1 MTGAPPARNKWRST
15 AQGEDMK
22 TFTTWSRAIVM
33 AASVLLVLIISLEG
47 QTRTSNSQPSPVDH
61 TLAKLQPLN
70 VKPGLWETTVT
81 HKMAGEMPIPPGML
95 DKLSAEQ
102 RARLEQ
108 RMKSNSGGSTST
120 SKSCVTKEDLEKSPN
135 FGQGRGECTY
145 TIQTST
151 STEAKGKYTCATEGM
166 NATGALDIVVVNQES
181 VRGTSH
187 GTVSGGGHDLQTD
200 SSFTS
205 KWVSATCRK

>member
-1 MTGAPPARNKWRST
+1 
-15 AQGEDMK
+15 MK
-22 TFTTWSRAIVM
+22 TFTSCSHAVVM
-33 AASVLLVLIISLEG
+33 AASVILFLTISLQG
-47 QTRTSNSQPSPVDH
+47 QTRSPNSQLSSGDH
-61 TLAKLQPLN
+61 TLAKVQPLN

-81 HKMAGEMPIPPGML
+81 HKVAGEMPIPPGML

-108 RMKSNSGGSTST
+108 RMKSNPGGSTST

-135 FGQGRGECTY
+135 FGEGKGECTY

-151 STEAKGKYTCATEGM
+151 STEAKGKYSCVTEGM
-166 NATGALDIVVVNQES
+166 NATGALDIIAVDQEN
-181 VRGTSH
+181 VKGTSH
-187 GTVSGGGHDLQTD
+187 GTVSGSGHDMQFD

-205 KWVSATCRK
+205 KWVSANCRK

>member
-1 MTGAPPARNKWRST
+1 
-15 AQGEDMK
+15 MK
-22 TFTTWSRAIVM
+22 TLTNSQSIVM
-33 AASVLLVLIISLEG
+33 AAAIILALTISLQA
-47 QTRTSNSQPSPVDH
+47 QTRTPNSQQSSGDH

-70 VKPGLWETTVT
+70 VKPGLWETTVSR
-81 HKMAGEMPIPPGML
+81 KMTGEMPIPAGML

-108 RMKSNSGGSTST
+108 RMKSNSGESTST

-135 FGQGRGECTY
+135 FGQGKGECTY

-166 NATGALDIVVVNQES
+166 NATGALDIVVVTQES
-181 VRGTSH
+181 VKGTAH
-187 GTVSGGGHDLQTD
+187 GTVSGGGHDMQTD
-200 SSFTS
+200 STFTS
-205 KWVSATCRK
+205 KWVSANCHK

>member
-1 MTGAPPARNKWRST
+1 
-15 AQGEDMK
+15 MK
-22 TFTTWSRAIVM
+22 TFITFSRAVVV
-33 AASVLLVLIISLEG
+33 AASVMLVLNISLEG
-47 QTRTSNSQPSPVDH
+47 QTRPANSTLSPGDR
-61 TLAKLQPLN
+61 TLAKVQPLN

-108 RMKSNSGGSTST
+108 RMKSNPGGSTST

-135 FGQGRGECTY
+135 FGQGKGECTY

-151 STEAKGKYTCATEGM
+151 STEAKGKYSCVTEGM
-166 NATGALDIVVVNQES
+166 NATGALDIVVVNQEN
-181 VRGTSH
+181 VKGTSH
-187 GTVSGGGHDLQTD
+187 GTVSGSGRDLQFD

-205 KWVSATCRK
+205 KWVSANCRK

>member
-1 MTGAPPARNKWRST
+1 MKSLNTHSQCIVT
-15 AQGEDMK
+15 ACSIALAL
-22 TFTTWSRAIVM
+22 T
-33 AASVLLVLIISLEG
+33 ISLQG
-47 QTRTSNSQPSPVDH
+47 QTRSPGSQLSSGDH

-81 HKMAGEMPIPPGML
+81 HKVAGEMPIPPGML

-108 RMKSNSGGSTST
+108 RMKSNPAGSTST
-120 SKSCVTKEDLEKSPN
+120 SKSCVTKQDLEKSPD
-135 FGQGRGECTY
+135 FGEGKGECTY

-151 STEAKGKYTCATEGM
+151 STEAKGKYSCVTEGM
-166 NATGALDIVVVNQES
+166 NATGALDIVVVDQGN
-181 VRGTSH
+181 VKGTSH
-187 GTVSGGGHDLQTD
+187 GTVSGSGHDLQFD

-205 KWVSATCRK
+205 KWVSANCHK